1 MNGNAIQSAAT
12 PLLRPL
18 GFGELFDRAITLYLR
33 NFLPFIGIVAAL
45 VVPLAVVQFAA
56 DTSQSGQIAAVLS
69 QIQHPGK
76 TVPMPLPNFSTSII
90 LLFVLSIL
98 AFLLVYPLTFGAVAF
113 GVGRLYVGKSVSFR
127 ESYAG
132 ALAHWPRIYGV
143 IALVIAMAIGGY
155 IALVLALVA
164 LFSVIAILGA
174 AGRSATGVLIVIGIL
189 GTLVLL
195 AIAGIAMMFITASY
209 FAIYAVVIEGAGVGE
224 AIAGGFSRVFNRQEW
239 WRAILLTI
247 CAGLIALAGQFIILI
262 VAMIAQ
268 VLGQIWLDVALKT
281 LSSLLVYPF
290 SIIIVVVYYFDVRIR
305 REGYDLE
312 AKLLQLRA
320 DQPA

>member
-1 MNGNAIQSAAT
+1 
-12 PLLRPL
+12 
-18 GFGELFDRAITLYLR
+18 
-33 NFLPFIGIVAAL
+33 
-45 VVPLAVVQFAA
+45 
-56 DTSQSGQIAAVLS
+56 
-69 QIQHPGK
+69 
-76 TVPMPLPNFSTSII
+76 
-90 LLFVLSIL
+90 
-98 AFLLVYPLTFGAVAF
+98 
-113 GVGRLYVGKSVSFR
+113 
-127 ESYAG
+127 
-132 ALAHWPRIYGV
+132 
-143 IALVIAMAIGGY
+143 MAIGGY

-174 AGRSATGVLIVIGIL
+174 AGRSATGVLIIIGIL